1 MDIEKVCI
9 LRGGGMRLGGGL
21 VGFSASEF
29 SLWAGD
35 GARELV
41 VVLRHQALREGI
53 RGRTP
58 VSHRNLRSKSK
69 M

>member
-1 MDIEKVCI
+1 
-9 LRGGGMRLGGGL
+9 MRLGGGL